1 MQMGEHPHR
10 GRLAEGGDRELVEG
24 KLGRRI
30 TFELLIN
37 KLTNFKKRKKK
48 KHHKTR
54 LTPKETRL

>member
-37 KLTNFKKRKKK
+37 KISNFKKKKKK